1 MKSAFSLCLIMILAG
16 PLALGQ
22 VMSGSVPNP
31 AYSTLQLWLRAD
43 AGAAGTDGAA
53 VLTWTNQTTSPFA
66 AGNAT
71 AALIGLS
78 NAPAY
83 VAASGPF
90 HAQPAVAF
98 NGANQGLDIADPL
111 GALLANGSYTAF
123 AVVATAGP
131 NTTNTWHYAQTILAN
146 NSNTL
151 YLYSVDPW
159 VGAPVDQYL
168 DQFCLQNSVQG
179 NWAAINSPN
188 LVTND
193 VAYVLSLSS
202 AGTNSGGTRLYVN
215 GLENDDATPEAAFI
229 VSSNWNLGYQ
239 SGATRYF
246 HGQVAELL
254 IYQGALADSDRLN
267 VTAYLGAKYGIA
279 VSPLAVAS
287 PTNDPPAGIYVGAQT
302 VTIASDAG
310 ATIIYTTDGSN
321 PNHSPTAVA
330 SFNSNVDVE
339 IPAGTN
345 MTILSFATKPGCSL
359 SPVTRSI
366 YNTVVTN
373 APITTVSE
381 VRTLAN
387 QKRVLY
393 VDGKPFQAC
402 GGQMRVDTWRNYA
415 GYTDAEMAA
424 LNIFSWPSNLN
435 MNVVQV
441 PIYWR
446 DIETAPNQFDW
457 TTLQWAIQ
465 QCSANSLRMEVL
477 WFGTDVTG
485 RGGTSIQPQYI
496 LDDTATFPL
505 MVSSNG
511 LLEANQLAAA
521 DGTEHTL
528 CKEYATTM
536 AAEQNALFQLMN
548 YLQANDTNHVVI
560 GLQIEDEAG
569 LTLNANPPTDRC
581 HCPLCNTLYATGDF
595 SSSLQFCQQRL
606 AVYLNRIATAVKM
619 SPYKLWTRVNFVD
632 SFTNYDEDVSQLQN
646 LATNVDLIAWDPYG
660 ETQLSR
666 FTTFTNASADG
677 LSRWPNFPF
686 ASEEPGGQDASC
698 RPKII
703 DTFAANGAGCEFYR
717 VDTYS
722 TNAGVDNYLIN
733 PNGTDARAWTDSIRQ
748 TFGLLRR
755 VMSKTAVLSG
765 GTQAAAQIE
774 YFNSF
779 GSTMPIYHG
788 TNLIAGTGIQ
798 YTTTAAGVGMAFAD
812 GDEILLLS
820 DQAGIFRLN
829 DGPGVF
835 ENGYYDGNGH
845 WVAVSVHAATTNAD
859 GSRSVSLSA
868 GTPYE
873 VVKFIPANAKPVI
886 NSSGWR
892 PNGSFQMNFSGL
904 QGSPFRVLSTNLL
917 LAPVSTWPV
926 VGTGSFAGSV
936 ITFTDATTTA
946 SARFYRVA
954 SP

>member
-1 MKSAFSLCLIMILAG
+1 MKSALSLCLIMILAG
-16 PLALGQ
+16 PMALGQ

-31 AYSTLQLWLRAD
+31 VFSALQLWLRAD
-43 AGAAGTDGAA
+43 AGAVGTNGAA
-53 VLTWTNQTTSPFA
+53 VLTWTNQSTSPFA
-66 AGNAT
+66 ANNAT

-78 NAPAY
+78 NAPTY
-83 VAASGPF
+83 VAASGLF
-90 HAQPAVAF
+90 RSQPAAAF
-98 NGANQGLDIADPL
+98 NGVNQGLDIADPL
-111 GALLANGSYTAF
+111 GALFANNSYTAF
-123 AVVATAGP
+123 AVVATTGP
-131 NTTNTWHYAQTILAN
+131 YATSTWHYAQTVLAN
-146 NSNTL
+146 NANTL

-159 VGAPVDQYL
+159 VDAPVNQYL
-168 DQFCLQNSVQG
+168 DQFCLQDGVQG
-179 NWAAINSPN
+179 NWAVIHSAN
-188 LVTND
+188 LVTNNS
-193 VAYVLSLSS
+193 AYVLSLTA
-202 AGTNSGGTRLYVN
+202 AGTNAGGTRLYVN
-215 GLENDDATPEAAFI
+215 GLENDNATPENTFT
-229 VSSNWNLGYQ
+229 VSTNWNFGYQ
-239 SGATRYF
+239 SGARRYF

-267 VTAYLGAKYGIA
+267 VTAYLGAKYGIPVTPMA
-279 VSPLAVAS
+279 GAT
-287 PTNDPPAGIYVGAQT
+287 PTNIPPAGIYVGAQT
-302 VTIASDAG
+302 VTIASEAG
-310 ATIIYTTDGSN
+310 ATIIYTTDGSDPIN
-321 PNHSPTAVA
+321 SPTAVSNA
-330 SFNSNVDVE
+330 SANVTVE

-345 MTILSFATKPGCSL
+345 VTILAVASKSGCSP
-359 SPVTRSI
+359 SPITRSI
-366 YNTVVTN
+366 YNTVTTN
-373 APITTVSE
+373 ASITTVSE

-393 VDGKPFQAC
+393 VDGKPFQAY

-415 GYTDAEMAA
+415 GFTDAQMAA

-457 TTLQWAIQ
+457 TTLQWALQ
-465 QCSANSLRMEVL
+465 QCGANGLRMEVL
-477 WFGTDVTG
+477 WFGSDVTG

-511 LLEANQLAAA
+511 LLEADQIAAA

-528 CKEYATTM
+528 CKEYANTL

-548 YLQANDTNHVVI
+548 YLQANDASHVVI

-581 HCPLCNTLYATGDF
+581 HCPLCNKLYTAGGF

-606 AVYLNRIATAVKM
+606 AVYINRITAAVKM

-632 SFTNYDEDVSQLQN
+632 SFTNYDEDVSQMQN

-686 ASEEPGGQDASC
+686 ASEEPGAQDATC

-733 PNGTDARAWTDSIRQ
+733 PDGTDARAWTDAIRQ
-748 TFGLLRR
+748 TFGMLRK
-755 VMSKTAVLSG
+755 VMSKMAVLTG
-765 GTQAAAQIE
+765 GNTTTAQIE

-779 GSTMPIYHG
+779 GNTKSICHA
-788 TNLIAGTGIQ
+788 TNLIAGAGIQ
-798 YTTTAAGVGMAFAD
+798 YSTTAAGVGMAFAD
-812 GDEILLLS
+812 GNDVVLLS

-835 ENGYYDGNGH
+835 ENGYYDGNGN
-845 WVAVSVHAATTNAD
+845 WMPVSVHSATTNAD

-886 NSSGWR
+886 NSSWWR
-892 PNGSFQMNFSGL
+892 TDGSFQMNFSGL

-917 LAPVSTWPV
+917 IAPVSTWPV

-936 ITFTDATTTA
+936 ITFTDATAPA
-946 SARFYRVA
+946 SARFYRVV

>member
-1 MKSAFSLCLIMILAG
+1 MKSALCLCLIMILAG
-16 PLALGQ
+16 STALGQ
-22 VMSGSVPNP
+22 VLSGSVPNP
-31 AYSTLQLWLRAD
+31 AFSALQLWLRAD
-43 AGAAGTDGAA
+43 AGTSGTDGAA
-53 VLTWTNQTTSPFA
+53 VLAWTNQSTSPFA
-66 AGNAT
+66 TSNAT

-78 NAPAY
+78 NAPTY
-83 VAASGPF
+83 VATSDLF
-90 HAQPAVAF
+90 HAQPALAF
-98 NGANQGLDIADPL
+98 NGVNQGLDLLDPL
-111 GALLANGSYTAF
+111 GALFANNSYMAF
-123 AVVATAGP
+123 AVVATTGP
-131 NTTNTWHYAQTILAN
+131 CATNTWHYAQTVLAN
-146 NSNTL
+146 NGNTL

-159 VGAPVDQYL
+159 VDAPVNQYL
-168 DQFCLQNSVQG
+168 DQFCLQNGVQG
-179 NWAAINSPN
+179 NWAVIHSANLITNSA
-188 LVTND
+188 
-193 VAYVLSLSS
+193 AYVLSLSS
-202 AGTNSGGTRLYVN
+202 AGTNAGGTRLYVN
-215 GLENDDATPEAAFI
+215 GLENDNASAAGTFL

-239 SGATRYF
+239 SGATRFF

-254 IYQGALADSDRLN
+254 IYQGALTDSDRLR
-267 VTAYLGAKYGIA
+267 VTAYLGSKYGIP
-279 VSPLAVAS
+279 VPPLAVAT
-287 PTNDPPAGIYVGAQT
+287 PTNIPPAGIYFGSQT
-302 VTIASDAG
+302 VTIASEAG

-321 PNHSPTAVA
+321 PTNSPTAVSNA
-330 SFNSNVDVE
+330 SANVTVE

-345 MTILSFATKPGCSL
+345 LTILAFATRSGCSP
-359 SPVTRSI
+359 SPVARSI
-366 YNTVVTN
+366 YNTVMTN

-393 VDGKPFQAC
+393 VDGQPFQAY

-415 GYTDAEMAA
+415 GYTDAQMAA

-446 DIETAPNQFDW
+446 DIETMPNQFDW

-465 QCSANSLRMEVL
+465 QCGANGLRMEVL
-477 WFGTDVTG
+477 WFGSDVTG

-511 LLEANQLAAA
+511 LLEADQIGAA

-528 CKEYATTM
+528 CKEYANTL

-548 YLQANDTNHVVI
+548 FLQANDSNHVVI

-581 HCPLCNTLYATGDF
+581 HCPLCNALYADGNYT
-595 SSSLQFCQQRL
+595 SSLQFCQQRL
-606 AVYLNRIATAVKM
+606 AVYLNRIAAAVKA

-632 SFTNYDEDVSQLQN
+632 SFANFDENVSQMQI

-660 ETQLSR
+660 ETQFSR
-666 FTTFTNASADG
+666 FTTFTNASANG

-686 ASEEPGGQDASC
+686 ASEEPGGQDATC
-698 RPKII
+698 RPKIT

-733 PNGTDARAWTDSIRQ
+733 PDGTDARAWTDAIRQ
-748 TFGLLRR
+748 TFGLLRK
-755 VMSKTAVLSG
+755 VMSKTAVLNG
-765 GTQAAAQIE
+765 GNTAAAQIE
-774 YFNSF
+774 YFNSL
-779 GSTMPIYHG
+779 GNTKSICHG
-788 TNLIAGTGIQ
+788 TNLIAGAGIQ
-798 YTTTAAGVGMAFAD
+798 YSTTAAGVGMAFPD
-812 GDEILLLS
+812 GNDVVLLS

-835 ENGYYDGNGH
+835 ENGYYNGNGN

-868 GTPYE
+868 GTPYD
-873 VVKFIPANAKPVI
+873 VVKFIPANAEPVI
-886 NSSGWR
+886 TSSGWR
-892 PNGSFQMNFSGL
+892 PDGSFQMNFSGL
-904 QGSPFRVLSTNLL
+904 PGSPFRVLSTNWL

-926 VGTGSFAGSV
+926 VGTGSFAGGV
-936 ITFTDATTTA
+936 ITFTDSTAAA
-946 SARFYRVA
+946 SARFYRIM